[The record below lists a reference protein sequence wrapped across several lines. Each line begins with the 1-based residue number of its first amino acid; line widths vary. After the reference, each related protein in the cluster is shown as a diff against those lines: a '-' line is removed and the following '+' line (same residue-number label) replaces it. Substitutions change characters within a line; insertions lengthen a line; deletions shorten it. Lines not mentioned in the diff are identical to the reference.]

1 MYTIFCGKP
10 LWRHIKM
17 AFMKYVMNM
26 WIHSK

>member
-26 WIHSK
+26 